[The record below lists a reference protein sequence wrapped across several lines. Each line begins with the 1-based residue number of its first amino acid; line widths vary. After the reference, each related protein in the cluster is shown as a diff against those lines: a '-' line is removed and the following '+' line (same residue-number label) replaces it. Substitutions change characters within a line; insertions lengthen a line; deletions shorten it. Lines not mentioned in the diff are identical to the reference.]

1 MQQDQPVSNN
11 ITFLQRHIL
20 SAAKIAGIAAIVSL
34 GGSLAGILATLTR
47 PLPQA
52 PAAAQEGFSKDD
64 MQQLM
69 QGSTYISA
77 FISLVISVL
86 AFYFLFRFSSMAKA
100 GIADNNPAKLTTGL
114 QSLGSY
120 FKIWGIIMFLV
131 IALFVL
137 SLIGGMLGTSFGG

>member
-1 MQQDQPVSNN
+1 MQQDQPVYNEMP
-11 ITFLQRHIL
+11 FLHRHIL
-20 SAAKIAGIAAIVSL
+20 SAAKIAGVAAIVSL

-69 QGSTYISA
+69 QSGTYLSA
-77 FISLVISVL
+77 FISLAISVL
-86 AFYFLFRFSSMAKA
+86 AFYFLYRFSSLAKA
-100 GIADNNPAKLTTGL
+100 GITSNNSAKLTTAL

-131 IALFVL
+131 IVLFVL
-137 SLIGGMLGTSFGG
+137 SLIGGMLGTTFGG

>member
-1 MQQDQPVSNN
+1 MLPDQQVLNERP
-11 ITFLQRHIL
+11 LLHHHIL
-20 SAAKIAGIAAIVSL
+20 AAAKIAGVAAIVSL
-34 GGSLAGILATLTR
+34 AGSLAGLLATLTR
-47 PLPQA
+47 PLPPA
-52 PAAAQEGFSKDD
+52 PAAQEGFSKDD

-69 QGSTYISA
+69 QGSTYVSA

-86 AFYFLFRFSSMAKA
+86 AFYFLFRFSSLAKTA
-100 GIADNNPAKLTTGL
+100 IANGEQAKLTTSL

-137 SLIGGMLGTSFGG
+137 SLLGGMLGTGLGG

>member
-1 MQQDQPVSNN
+1 MQTDQQLPTEQSLLHRN
-11 ITFLQRHIL
+11 IL

-34 GGSLAGILATLTR
+34 GGSLAGIIATLAR
-47 PLPQA
+47 PLPAA
-52 PAAAQEGFSKDD
+52 PAAQEGFSKDD

-86 AFYFLFRFSSMAKA
+86 AFYFLFRFSSLAKT
-100 GIADNNPAKLTTGL
+100 GIAGNNPAKLTTGL
-114 QSLGSY
+114 QSLASY
-120 FKIWGIIMFLV
+120 FKIWGIIMFLI

-137 SLIGGMLGTSFGG
+137 SLIGGMLGTAFGG